1 MCTCRWTKSDKDAP
15 SPQPSRDHKM
25 SDQASLTVTW
35 HATVDCAQLG
45 GTVEQV
51 VAHAAVLA
59 AGYAQAWRQ
68 LGALLLAF
76 GLSSV
81 VGMERELR
89 GKSAGLRT
97 QTIVGTSA
105 ALFLLV
111 SKYGFADV
119 LSPQTVQLDPSRVA
133 AQIVSGIGFL
143 GAGLIITR
151 RGTVRGLTTA
161 AAVWESAAIGMAAA
175 AGLTMLACA
184 VTALHFV
191 IVLGYPALS
200 RWLAG
205 TGRVA
210 ASFIVI
216 YEGHRGVLRD
226 LLALCTD
233 RGWSIT
239 SLTTTPLPENA
250 SDTASSSLVCIAL
263 DLVGIGAT
271 HAAAA
276 LSAIAGVLQ
285 VERRPDEDD

>member
-1 MCTCRWTKSDKDAP
+1 
-15 SPQPSRDHKM
+15 
-25 SDQASLTVTW
+25 
-35 HATVDCAQLG
+35 
-45 GTVEQV
+45 VEQV
-51 VAHAAVLA
+51 VAHAAVIA
-59 AGYAQAWRQ
+59 AGYEQGWRQ
-68 LGALLLAF
+68 VSALLLAF

-119 LSPQTVQLDPSRVA
+119 LSSKIVVLDPSRVA
-133 AQIVSGIGFL
+133 AQVVSGIGFL

-151 RGTVRGLTTA
+151 QGAVHGLTTA
-161 AAVWESAAIGMAAA
+161 AAVWETAAIGMAAG
-175 AGLTMLACA
+175 AGLRVLACA

-191 IVLGYPALS
+191 IVFGYSTL
-200 RWLAG
+200 RWWLAG

-210 ASFIVI
+210 ASFTVI

-239 SLTTTPLPENA
+239 SLSTSPLPEDA
-250 SDTASSSLVCIAL
+250 SDTASSGLVCIAL
-263 DLVGIGAT
+263 DLVGAGAT
-271 HAAAA
+271 RAAAA
-276 LSAIAGVLQ
+276 LGEIAGVLH
-285 VERRPDEDD
+285 VERRPAEDD

>member
-1 MCTCRWTKSDKDAP
+1 
-15 SPQPSRDHKM
+15 
-25 SDQASLTVTW
+25 
-35 HATVDCAQLG
+35 
-45 GTVEQV
+45 
-51 VAHAAVLA
+51 VAFVWFSGAGEYVAA
-59 AGYAQAWRQ
+59 AGYAQAWRE
-68 LGALLLAF
+68 LGSLLLAF

-119 LSPQTVQLDPSRVA
+119 LSSKIVVLDPSRVA

-151 RGTVRGLTTA
+151 QGTVHGLTTA
-161 AAVWESAAIGMAAA
+161 AAVWETAAIGMAAG

-191 IVLGYPALS
+191 IVFGYPVL
-200 RWLAG
+200 RQWLAG

-210 ASFIVI
+210 ASFTVI

-226 LLALCTD
+226 LLAVCTD

-239 SLTTTPLPENA
+239 SLSTTPLPEDA
-250 SDTASSSLVCIAL
+250 SDTASRGLVCIAL
-263 DLVGIGAT
+263 NLLGIGAT
-271 HAAAA
+271 QAAAA
-276 LSAIAGVLQ
+276 LKAIAGVLH
-285 VERRPDEDD
+285 VERRPDERD

>member
-1 MCTCRWTKSDKDAP
+1 M
-15 SPQPSRDHKM
+15 
-25 SDQASLTVTW
+25 
-35 HATVDCAQLG
+35 
-45 GTVEQV
+45 EQV
-51 VAHAAVLA
+51 VAHAAVIA
-59 AGYAQAWRQ
+59 AGYGQAWRQ
-68 LGALLLAF
+68 VGTLLLAF

-119 LSPQTVQLDPSRVA
+119 LSSQIVVLDPSRVA

-151 RGTVRGLTTA
+151 QGAVHGLTTA
-161 AAVWESAAIGMAAA
+161 AAVWETAAIGMAAG
-175 AGLTMLACA
+175 AGLTVLACA

-191 IVLGYPALS
+191 IVFGYSAVRWWLS
-200 RWLAG
+200 G

-210 ASFIVI
+210 ASFTVI
-216 YEGHRGVLRD
+216 YEVHRGALRD
-226 LLALCTD
+226 LIAVCTD

-239 SLTTTPLPENA
+239 SLTTNPLPEDA
-250 SDTASSSLVCIAL
+250 SDIASPGLVCIAL
-263 DLVGIGAT
+263 DLVGTGASR
-271 HAAAA
+271 AAGA
-276 LSAIAGVLQ
+276 LNAIAGVIH
-285 VERRPDEDD
+285 VERRPAEDD

>member
-1 MCTCRWTKSDKDAP
+1 VWF
-15 SPQPSRDHKM
+15 
-25 SDQASLTVTW
+25 
-35 HATVDCAQLG
+35 G
-45 GTVEQV
+45 GAGEQV
-51 VAHAAVLA
+51 VAHAAGLA

-97 QTIVGTSA
+97 QAIVGTSA

-119 LSPQTVQLDPSRVA
+119 LSSKIVVLDPSRVA

-151 RGTVRGLTTA
+151 RGTVHGLTTA
-161 AAVWESAAIGMAAA
+161 AAVWETAAIGMAAG

-191 IVLGYPALS
+191 IVFGYTALS
-200 RWLAG
+200 RSLPWAD
-205 TGRVA
+205 RVA
-210 ASFIVI
+210 AGFTVI
-216 YEGHRGVLRD
+216 YEEHRGVLRD
-226 LLALCTD
+226 LLAVCTA

-239 SLTTTPLPENA
+239 SLTTTALSEDARDPTPQR
-250 SDTASSSLVCIAL
+250 LVSITL
-263 DLVGIGAT
+263 DLWGPGAI
-271 HAAAA
+271 HAAAV
-276 LSAIAGVLQ
+276 LGEIAGVLH
-285 VERRPDEDD
+285 VERRQDEGD